1 MGAQTQNVRLL
12 VISDRVQ
19 LPNVFNAVPCGEYDG
34 YADWQTMDD
43 CERHMTAVRVMID
56 EEGLGRMGKSGGIP
70 SMDREVLRYLKA
82 GDIIRVD

>member
-1 MGAQTQNVRLL
+1 MERRSWVPKHKTFGLL

-43 CERHMTAVRVMID
+43 GERHMTAVQVMID
-56 EEGLGRMGKSGGIP
+56 EEGLGRMRKSGGIP
-70 SMDREVLRYLKA
+70 LWIGKSC
-82 GDIIRVD
+82 DI